1 MSSKSSKVGL
11 ALLHLVPMGG
21 SSAFAFAFAP
31 PSSIS
36 STINNRNVAHTI
48 PSSASSSSFRLPSS
62 SSSRRRSV
70 VNAVG
75 DIVITNAQQAN
86 NDGEEVVDCIII
98 GSGIGGLSCAA
109 LLAATGRT
117 VKVLEKHYELGGC
130 AHEFYM
136 DMNGKVVPSST
147 FRNTNVDSQQQR
159 RDLFHFEAGPSLYSD
174 LSSPTSSNPLKHIYQ
189 MIDEEPEWITY
200 DQWGAFLPEAP
211 EGYQMSIG
219 AENFEKILETY
230 GGGKEAV
237 EDWTRLAEV
246 LRPMSKGVKGIPHVA
261 VRPDAGILLTVAMKY
276 PMAFINILRNAPLF
290 TESFNL
296 DELGLK
302 NEFLRN
308 YLDMLA
314 FLLQGLPADQ
324 TLKVVMAFMI
334 EDFFKENAVMD
345 FPKGGS
351 GELIAALA
359 RGVTKR
365 NGCSIDKSTTVE
377 EVLVENGRAV
387 GVKLAKSG
395 RIIRAK
401 EAVISNADL
410 TNTFNFV
417 PIGVHA
423 RFDEERVKFMGQTN
437 NPNDSSDSSVPYCK
451 SFMHLHLGVKVELIP
466 EDAPPQWT
474 VVRDWSK
481 GIDAIGNVV
490 VVSVGSKLD
499 NSLAPPGY
507 HVIHAYTA
515 GNEPYE
521 DWAQFEH
528 LLEDASARDKDEA
541 YQTFK
546 NVRAQPIWD
555 AIQKRAPLVVKED
568 CTVVKVGT
576 PLTHGRFLSRH
587 RGNYGLAIAPGNE
600 EGWKF
605 PDVITPIEGYYRCGD
620 STTSGIGVPA
630 VASSGAICANSIM
643 SVWEQLA
650 LNSKIKMP

>member
-1 MSSKSSKVGL
+1 MAKNDNDKEVEEQ
-11 ALLHLVPMGG
+11 
-21 SSAFAFAFAP
+21 
-31 PSSIS
+31 
-36 STINNRNVAHTI
+36 
-48 PSSASSSSFRLPSS
+48 
-62 SSSRRRSV
+62 V
-70 VNAVG
+70 V
-75 DIVITNAQQAN
+75 
-86 NDGEEVVDCIII
+86 EVDCIII
-98 GSGIGGLSCAA
+98 GSGIGGLSCAS

-117 VKVLEKHYELGGC
+117 VTVLERHYELGGC

-136 DMNGKVVPSST
+136 DMNGRVVPSSSSSSSSSFQNNNST
-147 FRNTNVDSQQQR
+147 TDADTAIR
-159 RDLFHFEAGPSLYSD
+159 RRQDLFHFEAGPSLYSD
-174 LSSPTSSNPLKHIYQ
+174 LSSSTSSNPLKHIYQ

-219 AENFEKILETY
+219 ASNFEKILQTY
-230 GGGKEAV
+230 GGGYEAV
-237 EDWTRLAEV
+237 DDWKKLAQL
-246 LRPMSKGVKGIPHVA
+246 LRPMSKDVKGIPHVA
-261 VRPDAGILLTVAMKY
+261 VRPDAGIFLTVAMKY
-276 PMAFINILRNAPLF
+276 PMAFINIVRNAPLF
-290 TESFNL
+290 TQSFNL
-296 DELGLK
+296 DTLGVT
-302 NEFLRN
+302 NAFLRN

-314 FLLQGLPADQ
+314 FLLQGLPANQ

-334 EDFFKENAVMD
+334 DDFFKENAVMD

-359 RGVTKR
+359 RGVTKHT
-365 NGCSIDKSTTVE
+365 GCSIHTSTAVD
-377 EVLVENGRAV
+377 EVLIENGRAV

-395 RIIRAK
+395 RVVRAK

-417 PIGVHA
+417 PRGVNA
-423 RFDEERVKFMGQTN
+423 KFDEEREKFLGENNN
-437 NPNDSSDSSVPYCK
+437 NPDDGSSVPYCK
-451 SFMHLHLGVKVELIP
+451 SFMHLHLGVKAELIP

-474 VVRDWSK
+474 VVQDWSR

-499 NSLAPPGY
+499 PTLAPPGY

-521 DWAQFEH
+521 EWEQFEH
-528 LLEDASARDKDEA
+528 LLDDASARDKDEA
-541 YQTFK
+541 YQAFK

-576 PLTHGRFLSRH
+576 PLTHARFLSRH
-587 RGNYGLAIAPGNE
+587 RGNYGLAIAPENE
-600 EGWKF
+600 DGWKF
-605 PDVITPIEGYYRCGD
+605 PDVTTPIEGYYRCGD